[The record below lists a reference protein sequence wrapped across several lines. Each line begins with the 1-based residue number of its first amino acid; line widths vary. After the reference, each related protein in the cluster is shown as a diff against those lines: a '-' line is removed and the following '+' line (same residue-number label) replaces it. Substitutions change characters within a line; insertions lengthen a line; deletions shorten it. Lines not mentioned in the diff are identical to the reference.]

1 MIKELKYLFFIV
13 TIILF
18 VFVNIR
24 FYFSDDNKKK
34 SYRSH
39 KTIEKKIEN
48 FSKDI
53 PILKNDTNNI
63 ITWVENKNNLK
74 KKSYLFWGLL
84 DN

>member
-1 MIKELKYLFFIV
+1 MIKELKYLFFIF

-24 FYFSDDNKKK
+24 FYFSDDNKKN

-63 ITWVENKNNLK
+63 IIWVENKNNLK

>member
-63 ITWVENKNNLK
+63 IIWVENKNNLK